1 VAGGGEH
8 ALVIRILIAE
18 DMRMLRRALVEL
30 ISMQPDIEVVAE
42 IESGGD
48 IVDTTVAL
56 RPDVAVLDIELPVL
70 DGLSAAQELDR
81 RALDTRVLILT
92 SLGRPNHL
100 RRALNAN
107 VRGFMLKD
115 AGPDRLADAIRAIAA
130 GERVFD
136 PQLALAALDHVE
148 SPLTPREV
156 DVLRL
161 AAFGDDV
168 GEIAGALHLSVG
180 TVRNYLTTVV
190 YKLGARNRVDAIRIA
205 QSSGWL

>member
-1 VAGGGEH
+1 MV
-8 ALVIRILIAE
+8 RILIAE

-42 IESGGD
+42 LESGAE
-48 IVDTTVAL
+48 IVRRVEDL
-56 RPDVAVLDIELPVL
+56 KPDVAVLDIELPVL
-70 DGLSAAQELDR
+70 DGLSAAQEMHERGL
-81 RALDTRVLILT
+81 ATRVLILT

-100 RRALNAN
+100 RRALDAN

-115 AGPDRLADAIRAIAA
+115 AGPDRLADAIRAVA
-130 GERVFD
+130 GGDRVFD
-136 PQLALAALDHVE
+136 AQLTLAALDHVE
-148 SPLTPREV
+148 CPLTPRET

-161 AAFGDDV
+161 AAGGDDV
-168 GEIAGALHLSVG
+168 GEIARSLHLSVG

-205 QSSGWL
+205 RTSGWL